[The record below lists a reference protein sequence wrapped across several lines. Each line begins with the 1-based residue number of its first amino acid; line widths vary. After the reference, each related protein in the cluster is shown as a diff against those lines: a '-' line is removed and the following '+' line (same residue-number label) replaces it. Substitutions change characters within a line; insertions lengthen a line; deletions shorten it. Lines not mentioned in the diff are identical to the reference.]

1 MFEIIY
7 RYDVENPCVVQPP
20 ADAAD
25 ARRRLE
31 DGNRGFAHVLDD
43 LPSGRGTVRRII
55 PFDPRDFGLGEAA
68 DAPPKQRPFAVV
80 LGCSDARVPTEL
92 IFNQWCNELFVV
104 RVAGNVLGADSLG
117 SIDYAI
123 NNLGDSVKLLVVL
136 AHSGCGAVTAA
147 VDVFLKPA
155 QYLAFATSH
164 PLRTIIDRI
173 VVVARGAARA
183 LELAWGADIAQRA
196 GYRAALIE
204 ATVAMNAAL
213 TAFTLRR
220 ELAHGHVQ
228 NGLRAVY
235 GVYDLG
241 SRRVT
246 APDRAGVAGNGDEL
260 DIEIG
265 LADPPTSLEDFAAL
279 AGRIAASPRLRML
292 LAPG

>member
-1 MFEIIY
+1 MFELIY
-7 RYDVENPCVVQPP
+7 RYDSGNPCTVRTPV
-20 ADAAD
+20 DAED

-31 DGNRGFAHVLDD
+31 DGNRTFAHVLDD
-43 LPSGRGTVRRII
+43 LPTGRSTVRRII
-55 PFDPRDFGLGEAA
+55 PFDPRDLGLGEAA
-68 DAPPKQRPFAVV
+68 DAAPKQRPFAVV

-104 RVAGNVLGADSLG
+104 RVAGNVLGADALG
-117 SIDYAI
+117 SIDYAV

-183 LELAWGADIAQRA
+183 LEIAWGADVGHHER
-196 GYRAALIE
+196 YREALIE

-220 ELAHGHVQ
+220 ELDHHSHAG

-235 GVYDLG
+235 GVYDLR
-241 SRRVT
+241 SRCVCRPGL
-246 APDRAGVAGNGDEL
+246 AADHGHDG
-260 DIEIG
+260 EIG
-265 LADPPTSLEDFAAL
+265 LAEPPASLDDFAAL
-279 AGRIAASPRLRML
+279 AGHIATSERIRRILTGVP
-292 LAPG
+292 